1 MEEGENHL
9 IDFSEETPC
18 QKPSN
23 CNLHL
28 NGQLLFCCSARIHVN
43 RLLPALSHTCSTKQP
58 HTLATHI
65 LLFFIVT
72 NYHYVHSDATG
83 YILPEQK
90 PGKAADRTEV
100 QRIIAKEMLR

>member
-28 NGQLLFCCSARIHVN
+28 NGQLLFCRSARIHVTLCY
-43 RLLPALSHTCSTKQP
+43 LLSLTLARPNS

-90 PGKAADRTEV
+90 PGKAADRTEL